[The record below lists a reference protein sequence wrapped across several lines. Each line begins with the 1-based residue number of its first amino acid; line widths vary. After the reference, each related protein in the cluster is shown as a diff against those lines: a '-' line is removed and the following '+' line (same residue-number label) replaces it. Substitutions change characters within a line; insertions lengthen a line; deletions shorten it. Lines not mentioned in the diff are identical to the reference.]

1 MSDVRSSL
9 EASDESL
16 IQRERRLGIELARD
30 DAERNLTKEVL
41 RMRSSLEALKQMWQK
56 VDTQITCVVGP
67 VARRYVH
74 VTFLLW
80 RARKRE
86 MLTPHRNYD
95 LKNFCI
101 LRLNYLQK
109 KVCELSEELCQPLA
123 VILQKSM
130 EEGVVPE
137 DWKLANVCPVF

>member
-56 VDTQITCVVGP
+56 VDTQITYVVGP
-67 VARRYVH
+67 AARRYVQ
-74 VTFLLW
+74 VTFLL
-80 RARKRE
+80 
-86 MLTPHRNYD
+86 
-95 LKNFCI
+95 
-101 LRLNYLQK
+101 YL
-109 KVCELSEELCQPLA
+109 
-123 VILQKSM
+123 
-130 EEGVVPE
+130 
-137 DWKLANVCPVF
+137 